1 MPFIL
6 PPTLPSKLDAVNVL
20 LQAIGEAPVNS
31 IEISESVDVA
41 AAVQTLDEISFAVQT
56 KGWHWNREHGLEIAP
71 NSQNQIAL
79 PDNTLRVVKAYD
91 EAPQLPR
98 RVAQRGA
105 RLYDQE
111 NHSFT
116 FTQPLKVD
124 LILYLAFEDIPAY
137 ASRYITI
144 RAAMQFQGR
153 LQTNSSVTRI
163 TEVEV
168 ADAVAIVE
176 QAEDEAQPHD
186 SINANTEN
194 YSRIHGRVRRRT
206 R

>member
-6 PPTLPSKLDAVNVL
+6 PPTLPSNLDAVNVL

-56 KGWHWNREHGLEIAP
+56 KGWHWNREYGLTLSP
-71 NSQNQIAL
+71 NGSNNLVL

-98 RVAQRGA
+98 RVAQRGN
-105 RLYDQE
+105 RIYDQE
-111 NHSFT
+111 NHTFT
-116 FTQPLKVD
+116 FNENLLVD
-124 LILYLAFEDIPAY
+124 LILFLAFEDVPAY

-163 TEVEV
+163 TEDEV
-168 ADAVAIVE
+168 AQAVAIVE
-176 QAEDEAQPHD
+176 QAEDEAQTNN
-186 SINANTEN
+186 SVNNNTEN
-194 YSRIHGRVRRRT
+194 YSRIHGRARRRT